1 MFVLKAMR
9 VAAATL
15 IKILFK
21 KIKLSFFR
29 KKIFPPT
36 YKNLTPFHILIYL
49 VWDKNKKM
57 RMVLS
62 EFIMPQNKNGI
73 RCKSGKG
80 SCKGN
85 TLKYE

>member
-29 KKIFPPT
+29 KKIFLPT
-36 YKNLTPFHILIYL
+36 YKKLDP
-49 VWDKNKKM
+49 
-57 RMVLS
+57 LS
-62 EFIMPQNKNGI
+62 IF
-73 RCKSGKG
+73 
-80 SCKGN
+80 
-85 TLKYE
+85 